1 MAGEWP
7 TPIPQGKTGPRPKAT
22 TLAPLSPHHY
32 LLHLFIFHFIY
43 PSFMERQDRAMGKT
57 LGGLAFNPTLS
68 LISCVPLGKFTQSL
82 CLGFL
87 VDKTGTNNSTH
98 LLGLL

>member
-1 MAGEWP
+1 
-7 TPIPQGKTGPRPKAT
+7 
-22 TLAPLSPHHY
+22 
-32 LLHLFIFHFIY
+32 
-43 PSFMERQDRAMGKT
+43 MGKT
-57 LGGLAFNPTLS
+57 LGGLALNPTLS

-87 VDKTGTNNSTH
+87 IGKIGTNNCTY